1 MKRFIL
7 YIIFFSVGLWSCITE
22 IRDFEQIDSASFLT
36 VEASL
41 SNQKGPHKVILSSSS
56 PSISINVENKP
67 IYNAQVFITDDKGAN
82 IVLTEGDNGIYYT
95 PDNFQGVVGNTYTLH
110 INLPNGKKYESSP
123 EKLKAAPAI
132 DTVKYTFNVKD
143 NYPLT
148 DARSV
153 GFDVTLDFKDSP
165 ETNEYYQW
173 KWTHYE
179 RTVFCASCE
188 RGYDYGLKKC
198 SVENNFP
205 NGQTFPELINYG
217 CLESCFDI
225 SFNSTYNILSDKLLN
240 GQQVT
245 GVSIARVPYNNKSL
259 YYLKVEQRAISEKM
273 FRYFRSI
280 KDVTQGSGTLF
291 DVPAE
296 TQFSPNIFSL
306 SDSNE
311 KILGAFEV
319 FGSQEKLIY
328 FDRQIGSDGYSP
340 VLVVYPGRVIPA
352 PPGAISGP
360 KAYCIEGKYRTKTEP
375 EGFRE

>member
-7 YIIFFSVGLWSCITE
+7 YVILFSVGLWSCVEE
-22 IRDFEQIDSASFLT
+22 IRDFEQMDSASFLT
-36 VEASL
+36 VEATL
-41 SNQKGPHKVILSSSS
+41 SNQKGPHKVILSYSS
-56 PSISINVENKP
+56 PSITINVENKP
-67 IYNAQVFITDDKGAN
+67 VYDAEVFITDDKGAT
-82 IVLTEGDNGIYYT
+82 ITLMEGANGIYYT
-95 PDNFQGVVGNTYTLH
+95 SSDFRGVVGNIYTLH
-110 INLPNGKKYESSP
+110 INLPYGRKYQSSP

-165 ETNEYYQW
+165 ETDEYYQW
-173 KWTHYE
+173 QWTHYE

-188 RGYDYGLKKC
+188 RGYDYILRKC

-205 NGQTFPELINYG
+205 NGQIFPELINYG
-217 CLESCFDI
+217 CNESCFDI
-225 SFNSTYNILSDKLLN
+225 SYNSTYNILSDKLLN

-245 GVSIARVPYNNKSL
+245 GVPIARVPYNNKSL
-259 YYLKVEQRAISEKM
+259 YYLKIEQRAISEKM

-328 FDRQIGSDGYSP
+328 VDRQIGSDGYSP